1 MQNIYLF
8 VVRYPVTEGNSSSS
22 VPIEKRSTIKT
33 GAASTAVPIKKNLVG
48 NVTPTLPKPRN
59 GVINTLSG
67 FIMLQEEDG
76 EHFESGG
83 DNVAEESNSEPNHTK
98 QRRMAERRKDPII
111 AKNEGRKAK
120 VNLNSFKS
128 KYLTLKKKV
137 SALQL
142 EVGAKEDFILL
153 VRNNLQDPSTAHQ
166 SSTAGKYMC
175 YGVGPIAENFY
186 TTGIKFENTEMVKM
200 LNNYDYTQDLSVT
213 EKTANGR
220 NNPTPKKRKESQ
232 QVSVVGEAPTPTP
245 TQPQAKKQKQIK
257 KLIPTKVCTPGSFFD
272 DQSVENSSDSDSGN
286 AVFNDETNSGEG
298 DAVREVK
305 KQNKN
310 QIPAKVFTPGSFFD
324 NLTVVNSD
332 SDSDDH

>member
-22 VPIEKRSTIKT
+22 VPIEKRSTFKT

-153 VRNNLQDPSTAHQ
+153 VRNNLQDPATAHQ
-166 SSTAGKYMC
+166 SST
-175 YGVGPIAENFY
+175 
-186 TTGIKFENTEMVKM
+186 
-200 LNNYDYTQDLSVT
+200 S
-213 EKTANGR
+213 R
-220 NNPTPKKRKESQ
+220 
-232 QVSVVGEAPTPTP
+232 QVHVLWCRSNRRR
-245 TQPQAKKQKQIK
+245 
-257 KLIPTKVCTPGSFFD
+257 LLHHW
-272 DQSVENSSDSDSGN
+272 DQV
-286 AVFNDETNSGEG
+286 
-298 DAVREVK
+298 
-305 KQNKN
+305 
-310 QIPAKVFTPGSFFD
+310 
-324 NLTVVNSD
+324 
-332 SDSDDH
+332 

>member
-1 MQNIYLF
+1 MQNVYLF
-8 VVRYPVTEGNSSSS
+8 VVRYPVPVTKGTSPSSPPS
-22 VPIEKRSTIKT
+22 EERSTSKT
-33 GAASTAVPIKKNLVG
+33 GAASTAAVPCKKNVVG

-67 FIMLQEEDG
+67 FIMLPEE
-76 EHFESGG
+76 ERECFESGG
-83 DNVAEESNSEPNHTK
+83 DDVIEESEPNPTK
-98 QRRMAERRKDPII
+98 QRRMAERRKDPIV

-186 TTGIKFENTEMVKM
+186 TTGIKFENTEMIKM

-213 EKTANGR
+213 EKTANER
-220 NNPTPKKRKESQ
+220 NNPTPKKKKRKST
-232 QVSVVGEAPTPTP
+232 SCCCGMN
-245 TQPQAKKQKQIK
+245 
-257 KLIPTKVCTPGSFFD
+257 SFGGIFPC
-272 DQSVENSSDSDSGN
+272 
-286 AVFNDETNSGEG
+286 FPPPPH
-298 DAVREVK
+298 
-305 KQNKN
+305 
-310 QIPAKVFTPGSFFD
+310 IFI
-324 NLTVVNSD
+324 NLL
-332 SDSDDH
+332 